1 MCGVRH
7 APSNE
12 LHAEKANIAIA
23 SNVVMLSGLI
33 ATQAR
38 PPRYE
43 QRGELCAKNVA
54 NSDRDQ
60 NSRAKRWHGYIEHH
74 AYKAEKCFQRI
85 KSRGRLA
92 LGVGYA
98 EVQ

>member
-1 MCGVRH
+1 MCGVCH

-23 SNVVMLSGLI
+23 SNVVISSGLI

-38 PPRYE
+38 RPQYE

-54 NSDRDQ
+54 NSDRDR
-60 NSRAKRWHGYIEHH
+60 NSRAKRWHGYVEHH
-74 AYKAEKCFQRI
+74 AYKAEK
-85 KSRGRLA
+85 
-92 LGVGYA
+92 
-98 EVQ
+98 